1 MGNLKVGEREGGRE
15 RKSIFFT
22 NEQCEKFSNYVF
34 SPHGKITWNVN
45 VGNTE
50 KKKKNKKKRK
60 RGADVD
66 GGNESKVGWG
76 GVEGKVK
83 QTLFH

>member
-1 MGNLKVGEREGGRE
+1 MKKGGEPESRRE

-45 VGNTE
+45 VGSTE
-50 KKKKNKKKRK
+50 KKKKNKNKKKKKRS
-60 RGADVD
+60 GC
-66 GGNESKVGWG
+66 GWG
-76 GVEGKVK
+76 K
-83 QTLFH
+83 